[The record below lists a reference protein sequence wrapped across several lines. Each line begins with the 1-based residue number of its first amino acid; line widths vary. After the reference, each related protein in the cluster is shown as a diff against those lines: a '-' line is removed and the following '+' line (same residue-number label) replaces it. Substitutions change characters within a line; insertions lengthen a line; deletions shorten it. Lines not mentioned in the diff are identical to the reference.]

1 MKRRRP
7 KIGIILKRL
16 WKAVDLD
23 ERDIFLFL
31 GIIALAIGLYG
42 IDWRL
47 SAATIGGLL
56 IYMGLF
62 HKWRRETD

>member
-1 MKRRRP
+1 MKKRRI
-7 KIGIILKRL
+7 KIGPLLKRL
-16 WKAVDLD
+16 WKAIDLD

-31 GIIALAIGLYG
+31 GITVLAIGLYG

-47 SAATIGGLL
+47 SAAVIGGLL

-62 HKWRRETD
+62 HKWHKGID